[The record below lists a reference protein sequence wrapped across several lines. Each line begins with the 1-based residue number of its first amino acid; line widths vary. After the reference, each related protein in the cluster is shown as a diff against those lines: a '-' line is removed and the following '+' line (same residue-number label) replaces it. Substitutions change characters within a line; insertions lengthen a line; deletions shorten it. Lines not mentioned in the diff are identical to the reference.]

1 MEIDAVA
8 KIAIPFQHYLYF
20 AVMSVARFN
29 LNANS
34 YGFLLFRAR
43 RDWTWCLELVGV
55 ATFWTWFIRMLLG
68 IDSWKMIVAYVLVA
82 NITAS
87 PLHIQVSP
95 VGQLCR
101 DALLNVDL

>member
-43 RDWTWCLELVGV
+43 RD
-55 ATFWTWFIRMLLG
+55 WTWFIRMLLG